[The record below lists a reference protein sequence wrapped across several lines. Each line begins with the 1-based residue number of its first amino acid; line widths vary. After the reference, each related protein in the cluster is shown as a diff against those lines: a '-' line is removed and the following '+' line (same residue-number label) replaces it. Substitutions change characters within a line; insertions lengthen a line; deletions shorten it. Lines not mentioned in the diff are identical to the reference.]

1 MKTWKK
7 LLLLALL
14 GCSVN
19 LHAQLLV
26 KTKKPANQLPFGQPA
41 PTLRQASDII
51 TKASIPNMKM
61 PFVVQLNLAD
71 QMQAVRDQC
80 PFLLNKEPTLH
91 LDGERSTTASVKLEW
106 ETTNGWNNQSFTIER
121 SLGDSFH
128 FETVNAVWAKQ
139 IAGVRDW
146 YHQPDDNDFKKLS
159 YYRIR
164 LQLRDGNI
172 RYSNIAAV
180 KGYEA
185 DQVKLFPNPGI
196 GPVTLTIYSD
206 EAGDAV
212 ISTYDATG
220 KLATRQS
227 VLLEAGYNTREMKVS
242 NLAAGFYAVKVSMP
256 DKNQKTVRL
265 IRQ

>member
-7 LLLLALL
+7 LLLLVLL
-14 GCSVN
+14 GGSVN
-19 LHAQLLV
+19 LQAQLSV
-26 KTKKPANQLPFGQPA
+26 RTKKPVNRLPFGQTA
-41 PTLRQASDII
+41 PTLRQASDFI
-51 TKASIPNMKM
+51 TKASIPKIQA

-80 PFLLNKEPTLH
+80 PLLLKKEPTLH
-91 LDGERSTTASVKLEW
+91 LDGERSTIASVKLEW

-121 SLGDSFH
+121 SLSDSFH
-128 FETVNAVWAKQ
+128 FETVNSVWAKQ

-164 LQLRDGNI
+164 LQLHDGTT
-172 RYSNIAAV
+172 RYSNIAPV
-180 KGYEA
+180 EGYEA
-185 DQVKLFPNPGI
+185 DQVKLFPNPGV
-196 GPVTLTIYSD
+196 GPVMLTLYSD

-220 KLATRQS
+220 KLVTRQT

-242 NLAAGFYAVKVSMP
+242 NLAAGFYAVKVLMP